1 MFHSTSHQAVIMAAS
16 VCATDLFRFTL
27 SLIHFY
33 LTGSLLSFNPRFIQ
47 IALPECRQ
55 QTDIQILTTSNSL
68 TVHLYSFNFHQSI

>member
-1 MFHSTSHQAVIMAAS
+1 MLRSKSQLTVIITTSPYAE
-16 VCATDLFRFTL
+16 DLFRFTL

-33 LTGSLLSFNPRFIQ
+33 LTGSPLSFNPRFIQ

-68 TVHLYSFNFHQSI
+68 TVHLYSFKFHQSI